1 MHAIRIDRPGGYE
14 RLRYVELSSPE
25 PRPHEVL
32 VETRA
37 VGVNFA
43 DCVVRLGLYPSAKE
57 FVGWPIT
64 PGFEFSGVVTRVGA
78 EVQEFSVGDE
88 VLGITLFGGYATH
101 IVVPALQ
108 LRKKPAALTFEEA
121 AGIPVALLTAW
132 YTLVELGAGK
142 TQVTHAAGA
151 PPRGKRVLVH
161 SAAGGVGGAL
171 VAMAKHL
178 GCEVIGVVGSSHK
191 VEMVRAL
198 GADHVI
204 DKSRESLAGRL
215 REYGPTGYDI
225 VLDAN
230 GAETLK
236 QSYQVLRPTGRLVIY
251 GAHTM
256 LRRGF
261 GGRNWFGLLFA
272 LLRTPRFDP
281 LRLTNDNKSVLAC
294 NLSYLVGEQALLARG
309 LDEVLGWVAG
319 GHLPAPQVQNFPL
332 REAARA
338 HAALQSGT
346 TVGKLILTTVP

>member
-1 MHAIRIDRPGGYE
+1 MPRPG
-14 RLRYVELSSPE
+14 
-25 PRPHEVL
+25 EVL

-57 FVGWPIT
+57 YVGWPIT
-64 PGFEFSGVVTRVGA
+64 PGFEFAGVVTSVGA
-78 EVQEFSVGDE
+78 DVRDFSVGDE
-88 VLGITLFGGYATH
+88 VLGITLFGGYATE
-101 IVVPALQ
+101 VAVPALQ
-108 LRKKPAALTFEEA
+108 LRKKPVALTFEEA

-142 TQVTHAAGA
+142 TRVTHAPGA
-151 PPRGKRVLVH
+151 PLRGKRVLVH

-171 VAMAKHL
+171 VMMAKHL
-178 GCEVIGVVGSSHK
+178 GCEVVGVVGSSHK
-191 VEMVRAL
+191 VDAVRAL

-204 DKSRESLAGRL
+204 DKSRESLAARI
-215 REYGPTGYDI
+215 RECGPSGYDI

-230 GAETLK
+230 GAETLRE
-236 QSYQVLRPTGRLVIY
+236 SYRVLRPTGRLVIY

-261 GGRNWFGLLFA
+261 GGRNWLGLLVS

-309 LDEVLGWVAG
+309 LDEVLGWVEA
-319 GHLPAPQVQNFPL
+319 GHLPAPRIQSFPL
-332 REAARA
+332 HEAGRA

-346 TVGKLILTTVP
+346 TVGKLVLTTPP